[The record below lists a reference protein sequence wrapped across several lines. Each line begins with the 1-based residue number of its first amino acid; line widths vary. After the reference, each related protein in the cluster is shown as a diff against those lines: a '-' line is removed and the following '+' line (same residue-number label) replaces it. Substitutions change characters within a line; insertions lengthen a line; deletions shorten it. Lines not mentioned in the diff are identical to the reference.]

1 LCGAVVCC
9 AAHSDLRNF
18 GKFGPSPAARRRAS
32 TSPHVGERQDR
43 SRLDCSSYPS
53 CGIMLHG
60 QAANRKPV
68 TRGSGN
74 VFRDLGLADADVL
87 QAKADLVFKISAI
100 IDKRRLTQVEAAQI
114 LGVSQP
120 KISALLRGHLDGF
133 SLERIMRFL
142 AALDQRVEIKV
153 RPKSR
158 RDPAVAVA

>member
-1 LCGAVVCC
+1 M
-9 AAHSDLRNF
+9 
-18 GKFGPSPAARRRAS
+18 K
-32 TSPHVGERQDR
+32 
-43 SRLDCSSYPS
+43 
-53 CGIMLHG
+53 M
-60 QAANRKPV
+60 V

-100 IDKRRLTQVEAAQI
+100 IEKRGLSQVEAAQI

-142 AALDQRVEIKV
+142 AALDQKVEIQ
-153 RPKSR
+153 SSTEI
-158 RDPAVAVA
+158 PARSGSGGGVIGDVAILLMT

>member
-1 LCGAVVCC
+1 M
-9 AAHSDLRNF
+9 
-18 GKFGPSPAARRRAS
+18 K
-32 TSPHVGERQDR
+32 
-43 SRLDCSSYPS
+43 
-53 CGIMLHG
+53 M
-60 QAANRKPV
+60 V

-87 QAKADLVFKISAI
+87 QAKADLIFRISAI
-100 IDKRRLTQVEAAQI
+100 IDKRGLTQVEAAQI

-142 AALDQRVEIKV
+142 AALDQKVEIKV

-158 RDPAVAVA
+158 RDRTVAVA